1 MQPSIGSDD
10 NQKMKKRKNIAPSA
24 EMAGKQ
30 LHAIVPKKNVS
41 DGDDDDRQQPE
52 ASLHRPY
59 MNYVAIVWEIWV

>member
-30 LHAIVPKKNVS
+30 LHAIVPKKMYQMEMMTGS
-41 DGDDDDRQQPE
+41 SLRQ
-52 ASLHRPY
+52 ASTGH
-59 MNYVAIVWEIWV
+59 I